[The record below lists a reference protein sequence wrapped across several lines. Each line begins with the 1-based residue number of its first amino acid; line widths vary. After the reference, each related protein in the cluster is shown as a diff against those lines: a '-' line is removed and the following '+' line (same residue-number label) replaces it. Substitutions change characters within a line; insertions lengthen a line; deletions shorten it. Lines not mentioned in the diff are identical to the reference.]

1 MKTGFVALVGRPNAG
16 KSTLLNQIL
25 DRKIAIVSDK
35 AQTTRHRITGVLTN
49 ETGQIVFLDTPG
61 IHKPRHK
68 LGERMVEIAQSS
80 LYDADVVYYLVDGT
94 LDFGPGEQYIV
105 EQLKKTSAPVFLV
118 LNKID
123 RMEKAN
129 VLALIAEWQHRYE
142 FAEIFPLSARKGDN
156 VEALVETTFNY
167 LEEGPQFYPADSV
180 TDQPEEVVIAELIR
194 EQILEATRD
203 EVPHSIAVIVEQ
215 MKLQD
220 DGKIYVGATI
230 YVERDSQKGIII
242 GRGGMM
248 LRKIGSKARKEI
260 EYLLGEKVYLDLWV
274 KVNEDWRNKENA
286 IKSFYFDDDSDEF

>member
-25 DRKIAIVSDK
+25 ERKIVIVSDK
-35 AQTTRHRITGVLTN
+35 AQTTRHKITGVLTN

-80 LYDADVVYYLVDGT
+80 LYDADVVYYLVDVMQ
-94 LDFGPGEQYIV
+94 DFGPGEQYIV
-105 EQLKKTSAPVFLV
+105 DQLQKTSAPVFLL

-123 RMEKAN
+123 RVEKSY
-129 VLALIAEWQHRYE
+129 LLSLIAQWQQRFD
-142 FAEIFPLSARKGDN
+142 FAEIFPLSAKKGDN
-156 VEALVETTFNY
+156 IEKLIETTFGY

-203 EVPHSIAVIVEQ
+203 EVPHSVAVVVEQ
-215 MKLQD
+215 MKLRD

-242 GRGGMM
+242 GRGGLM
-248 LRKIGSKARKEI
+248 LRKIGSKARREI

-274 KVNEDWRNKENA
+274 KVNEDWRNKESA
-286 IKSFYFDDDSDEF
+286 IKSLYLEEDNDEF

>member
-35 AQTTRHRITGVLTN
+35 AQTTRRRITGVLTN

>member
-1 MKTGFVALVGRPNAG
+1 MKTGFAALVGRPNAG

-35 AQTTRHRITGVLTN
+35 AQTTRHRITGILTN
-49 ETGQIVFLDTPG
+49 EEGQIVFLDTPG

-68 LGERMVEIAQSS
+68 LGERMVDIAQSS
-80 LYDADVVYYLVDGT
+80 LYDADVIYYLVDIT
-94 LDFGPGEQYIV
+94 QDYGPVEQYIV
-105 EQLKKTSAPVFLV
+105 QQLQKTDAPIFLI

-123 RMEKAN
+123 RVEKAH
-129 VLALIAEWQHRYE
+129 VLRQIAEWQNRLE

-156 VEALVETTFNY
+156 VEQLVATTFNY

-180 TDQPEEVVIAELIR
+180 TDQPEEIVIAELIR
-194 EQILEATRD
+194 EQILLATRD

-242 GRGGMM
+242 GRGGTM
-248 LRKIGSKARKEI
+248 LRKIGSKARREI
-260 EYLLGEKVYLDLWV
+260 EFLLGEKVYLDLWV
-274 KVNEDWRNKENA
+274 KVNEDWRNKETA
-286 IKSFYFDDDSDEF
+286 IKSFYYDDDSDEF

>member
-49 ETGQIVFLDTPG
+49 ATGQIVFLDTPG

-105 EQLKKTSAPVFLV
+105 EQLKKTSASVFLV

>member
-105 EQLKKTSAPVFLV
+105 EQLKKTSASVFLV

-194 EQILEATRD
+194 EQILVATRD